1 MDITTKTK
9 KAMSKDEVA
18 LLVDLIQSN
27 PIITTKETNAATNKL
42 KEECWASLTNTFN
55 SKSGQTPRLRE
66 QLKLKWD
73 NLKKTACKR
82 AANIRMNNLK
92 TGGGKPDFIP
102 KDEILDKVTGVLGST
117 CSGFDV
123 PFGGDGVGGDGS
135 EIIEMEFHNVS
146 EIEIN
151 SEDARVNIP
160 DDTLLTHT
168 PMKKRKIDFGP
179 QAGALAAGGLEQGS
193 KYIYG
198 MTSMSICR
206 YT

>member
-1 MDITTKTK
+1 
-9 KAMSKDEVA
+9 MSKDEVA

-66 QLKLKWD
+66 QLKWD
-73 NLKKTACKR
+73 NLKKTARKR

-102 KDEILDKVTGVLGST
+102 KDEILDKVTSVLGST

-123 PFGGDGVGGDGS
+123 PYGGDGVGGDCS
-135 EIIEMEFHNVS
+135 EIIEMEVHNVS

-151 SEDARVNIP
+151 SEDASVNIP
-160 DDTLLTHT
+160 DDTFLTPTPSTSIIPSHSYSLL
-168 PMKKRKIDFGP
+168 ICFYVI
-179 QAGALAAGGLEQGS
+179 L
-193 KYIYG
+193 YIFNMYLIH
-198 MTSMSICR
+198 M
-206 YT
+206 